1 MILQPGT
8 VAPRFSLVD
17 QYGETIALGDFH
29 GVRPVTLVFYPL
41 AFSRTCEGEL
51 CALRDNLELFED
63 AGTALLAI
71 SVDSKHAQRAW
82 AEEQGLIYT
91 NFRSLAEQER
101 YDFNLLADF
110 WPHGQVARHYGA
122 FLEDRG
128 YANRATFVIDRDGVV
143 RASFVTAPGE
153 PRSLEQY
160 RAALAVR

>member
-8 VAPRFSLVD
+8 VAPRFSLAN
-17 QYGETIALGDFH
+17 QYGESIALGDFR
-29 GVRPVTLVFYPL
+29 GVKPVTLVFYPL

-63 AGTALLAI
+63 AGAELLAI

-82 AEEQGLIYT
+82 AEEQG
-91 NFRSLAEQER
+91 FGFS
-101 YDFNLLADF
+101 LLADF

-160 RAALAVR
+160 RAALAAI

>member
-8 VAPRFSLVD
+8 VAPPFSLVD

-82 AEEQGLIYT
+82 AEEQG
-91 NFRSLAEQER
+91 FGFS
-101 YDFNLLADF
+101 LLADF

-128 YANRATFVIDRDGVV
+128 YANRATFVIDRDGIV

-160 RAALAVR
+160 RVALAVR